1 MNILQNSNLFQLN
14 KQNPFNRKLGLQ
26 SPLKNNVL
34 NEVANKAIEGKQ
46 TKCDFE
52 FKSNIKEID
61 IDTYSKTQYTGELEE
76 LPAEVLKYYSAS
88 LKVLSNMSTDQE
100 KALSS
105 FKDQLISYDKQIQS
119 YQDMADGKAS
129 LPEGINSN
137 DINSL
142 LTKTKQT
149 REKYLEEGL
158 KKINNWDLYKSDF
171 FNRTINSVFGEN
183 KFTESSGKW
192 KIDMNTSDIYAE
204 IDKVIHST
212 RDVTQTLNEGIN
224 RIHDIL
230 ERRGYGDAMYNRHQT
245 VSHPDNAQFPYTN
258 TSDNLALLLD
268 SIKNKGNPFV

>member
-26 SPLKNNVL
+26 LPLKNNVL
-34 NEVANKAIEGKQ
+34 NEVANKAIEGK
-46 TKCDFE
+46 KNRYNF
-52 FKSNIKEID
+52 D
-61 IDTYSKTQYTGELEE
+61 IDTYSKIQYTGELEE

-88 LKVLSNMSTDQE
+88 LKVLSNISTDQE

-105 FKDQLISYDKQIQS
+105 FKDRLISYDKQIQS
-119 YQDMADGKAS
+119 YQDIADGKVS
-129 LPEGINSN
+129 LPEGITSN

-142 LTKTKQT
+142 LTETKQS

-158 KKINNWDLYKSDF
+158 KKINKWDLYKSDF
-171 FNRTINSVFGEN
+171 FNRTIHSAFGEN
-183 KFTESSGKW
+183 IFTESSGNW

-204 IDKVIHST
+204 IDKVIKST

-230 ERRGYGDAMYNRHQT
+230 ERRGYGDTMYNRHQT
-245 VSHPDNAQFPYTN
+245 VSPPDNSQLPYTN
-258 TSDNLALLLD
+258 TADNLALLLD